1 MSLSPSFPPFL
12 FLFQF
17 FIRDTKSSNGT
28 FVNECRLSPSG
39 EESSP
44 TEMRTR
50 DIVQFGVNVNV
61 EKKGME
67 GWGCEGVINRIAT
80 FVFSFGS
87 KFL

>member
-1 MSLSPSFPPFL
+1 
-12 FLFQF
+12 
-17 FIRDTKSSNGT
+17 
-28 FVNECRLSPSG
+28 
-39 EESSP
+39 
-44 TEMRTR
+44 MRTR

-67 GWGCEGVINRIAT
+67 GWGSEGVINRIAT

>member
-1 MSLSPSFPPFL
+1 MYFL
-12 FLFQF
+12 VQF
-17 FIRDTKSSNGT
+17 FIKDTKSSNGT

-61 EKKGME
+61 EKKGNGGERGREE
-67 GWGCEGVINRIAT
+67 GRAVYVLIEYMST
-80 FVFSFGS
+80 LLFSFGNR
-87 KFL
+87 LILY